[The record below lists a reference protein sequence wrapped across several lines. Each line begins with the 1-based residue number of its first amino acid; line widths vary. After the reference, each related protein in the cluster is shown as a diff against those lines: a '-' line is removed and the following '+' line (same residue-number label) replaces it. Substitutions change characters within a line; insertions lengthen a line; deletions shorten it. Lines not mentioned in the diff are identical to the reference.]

1 MKKILYLLPFTLLQ
15 SLICQKVQSQE
26 ISKTDTTVVLTTK
39 ELKELIGKEYY
50 TRIPISD
57 FDSNLDY
64 KISNEIRGRF
74 SSAIALIGSILGLGG
89 LIFGSFLAKGQ
100 KDRFTNLSLQL
111 KQEILTETKNEIK
124 SSTQSEVKLAY
135 YETIKKDLDNL
146 RVEITS
152 KTQRV
157 DDLYN
162 STFGQLDEFRRVSI
176 EQQLTDIKNK
186 VNQRIELNESYNT
199 LISLLSKA
207 EEIKNPRIISNV
219 LNELSYAAFYL
230 KKDSEMERI
239 MSAYLERKDID
250 IRETALVNTAFITM
264 NAYRTTGDETEKEKT
279 IKYLNRALKGVN
291 DYGEAFGLKLELFMI
306 EYEKE
311 VKENEKQLIKN
322 EINILIQQI
331 LKSNIASFETIQR
344 FERVQKSAAKSEYIE
359 LIYKMFPMEMEQMKA
374 IAEAYKREKII

>member
-74 SSAIALIGSILGLGG
+74 SSAITLIGSILGVGG
-89 LIFGSFLAKGQ
+89 LILGSVLAKGQ
-100 KDRFTNLSLQL
+100 RDRFTNLSLQL

-146 RVEITS
+146 RFEITS

-162 STFGQLDEFRRVSI
+162 SLISQLDALKGPTI
-176 EQQLTDIKNK
+176 EQQLNDIKNK
-186 VNQRIELNESYNT
+186 VSQRLELNESYNS
-199 LISLLSKA
+199 LISLLSSA
-207 EEIKNPRIISNV
+207 EEIKNQRIISKV
-219 LNELSYAAFYL
+219 LNELTYAAYYL
-230 KKDSEMERI
+230 KKDADMERI
-239 MSAYLERKDID
+239 MSIYLERQDID
-250 IRETALVNTAFITM
+250 ISETALVNTALITM
-264 NAYRTTGDETEKEKT
+264 NAYATTGDEAEKEKT
-279 IKYLNRALKGVN
+279 IKFLNRALKKVN
-291 DYGEAFGLKLELFMI
+291 DYGEALGVKMELYMI

-311 VKENEKQLIKN
+311 VNENEKLSIKN
-322 EINILIQQI
+322 ETQILIQQI
-331 LKSNIASFETIQR
+331 LRSGIASLETIQR
-344 FERVQKSAAKSEYIE
+344 FERVQNSAAKSGYIDM
-359 LIYKMFPMEMEQMKA
+359 IYTMFPKEMEQMKA
-374 IAEAYKREKII
+374 IAETYRGEKII